1 MRELVHVQ
9 GGQCGNSSADHQLSC
24 VLNSFDWESFDWE
37 SNLFFNVFEFPW
49 TN

>member
-9 GGQCGNSSADHQLSC
+9 GGQCGNSSADHNLSC
-24 VLNSFDWESFDWE
+24 VLISFDWE
-37 SNLFFNVFEFPW
+37 SNLCFNVFEFLW